1 VSAPLVWI
9 VLPGL
14 LAVVLLAI
22 QRREALVAI
31 LGSITSVILAALAWW
46 LPVQERFFIG
56 PWTLTFLDTLS
67 VLGRRFTLAGPDRPA
82 LVVLYLTASF
92 WFGAAYVAQAGRLF
106 VPLGLGMVVLLT
118 AAIAVEPFLYAAL
131 LIEMAVLVSIPFLIS
146 VGKPVGPGV
155 LRYLTFQTLGMPFIL
170 FTGWMLSGIEAGP
183 SEFGL
188 FRQASVL
195 IALGFAFL
203 LAVFPFYT
211 WIPMLAKESHPY
223 AAAFVF
229 LLLPGTISLLG
240 LGFLDRFSWLRT
252 SENTYILLRGAGI
265 LMVVTAGFWAAF
277 QTHLERILAYALIL
291 EIGFSFI
298 AIGLAEGTQAGTYL
312 GFFFAALLPRGLS
325 LGVWALALAIIRSRF
340 PVLSFREVQGLAR
353 TAPIACGS
361 LVLAHFSLAGLPL
374 LAGFPV
380 RLALLEGLSEVSLLS
395 ALWVLLGCLGLLV
408 GGLRTLAVLVMG
420 REEGQWQV
428 TETWTQ
434 RFYLLSGVVS
444 LVILGLIPQW
454 FLPLLARLPLAFE
467 QLVP

>member
-1 VSAPLVWI
+1 MSAPLVWI

-14 LAVVLLAI
+14 LAAALLAI
-22 QRREALVAI
+22 QPRERLVA
-31 LGSITSVILAALAWW
+31 VIGTLISASLAALAWW
-46 LPVQERFFIG
+46 LPIKERFFIG

-67 VLGRRFTLAGPDRPA
+67 VLGRRFTLAEADRPA
-82 LVVLYLTASF
+82 LVVLYLTAAF
-92 WFGAAYVAQAGRLF
+92 WFGAAYVAQAGPLF

-118 AAIAVEPFLYAAL
+118 AAVAVEPFLYAAL
-131 LIEMAVLVSIPFLIS
+131 FIEMAVLVSIPFLIS
-146 VGKPVGPGV
+146 VGKPVGRGV

-170 FTGWMLSGIEAGP
+170 LTGWMLSGMEASPGALELVP
-183 SEFGL
+183 HV
-188 FRQASVL
+188 SVL
-195 IALGFAFL
+195 IALGFALL

-223 AAAFVF
+223 TAAFVF

-240 LGFLDRFSWLRT
+240 LGFLDRFTWLRT
-252 SENTYILLRGAGI
+252 SENTYALLRSAGV
-265 LMVVTAGFWAAF
+265 LMVVTAGIWAAF

-298 AIGLAEGTQAGTYL
+298 AIGLAQGTQAGTFL
-312 GFFFAALLPRGLS
+312 GIFFAALLPRGLS
-325 LGVWALALAIIRSRF
+325 LGVWALALATIRSRF
-340 PVLSFREVQGLAR
+340 SVLSFREVQGFAR
-353 TAPIACGS
+353 CAPVACGS

-395 ALWVLLGCLGLLV
+395 ALWVLLGCLGLLA

-428 TETWTQ
+428 TESWSQ
-434 RFYLLSGVVS
+434 RFFLISGAVS
-444 LVILGLIPQW
+444 LVILGLVPQW

>member
-1 VSAPLVWI
+1 MSAPLVWI

-14 LAVVLLAI
+14 LSAVLLAF
-22 QRREALVAI
+22 QRREALVAF
-31 LGSITSVILAALAWW
+31 LGTLATLGLAALAWW

-67 VLGRRFTLAGPDRPA
+67 VLGRSFTLGEADRPA
-82 LVVLYLTASF
+82 LVVLYLTAAF
-92 WFGAAYVAQAGRLF
+92 WFGAAPVARSGRLF

-170 FTGWMLSGIEAGP
+170 FTGWMLTGVEASPG
-183 SEFGL
+183 ELGL
-188 FRQASVL
+188 VPQASIL

-223 AAAFVF
+223 TAAFVF
-229 LLLPGTISLLG
+229 LVLPGTISLLG

-252 SENTYILLRGAGI
+252 SENTYFLLRSTGI
-265 LMVVTAGFWAAF
+265 LMVVTAGVWAAF
-277 QTHLERILAYALIL
+277 QTHLERMLAYALIL

-298 AIGLAEGTQAGTYL
+298 SIGLAQGAQAGTYL
-312 GFFFAALLPRGLS
+312 GIFFAALLPRGLS
-325 LGVWALALAIIRSRF
+325 LGVWALALAVIRTRF

-353 TAPIACGS
+353 VAPIACGS

-380 RLALLEGLSEVSLLS
+380 RLAQLEGLSEISLLN
-395 ALWVLLGCLGLLV
+395 ALWVLLGSLGLLI

-420 REEGQWQV
+420 REDGVWQV
-428 TETWTQ
+428 TETWVQ
-434 RFYLLSGVVS
+434 RVFLLSGVAS
-444 LVILGLIPQW
+444 LIILGLVPQW